1 MLRERDKLQLPKAH
15 VASNVPDIKTSKIQD
30 IQDNRPL
37 QVPPNKCIEV
47 FTVPPSNKKTS

>member
-1 MLRERDKLQLPKAH
+1 MLIERYKLQLPKAH
-15 VASNVPDIKTSKIQD
+15 VASNVPDIKTSKSQD

>member
-15 VASNVPDIKTSKIQD
+15 VASNVPDIKTSKSQD